1 MIQKHDPTVFIV
13 EDELAIGKLLQH
25 LFESVQLNTE
35 LYPDGQ
41 TYLERHDND
50 RRGCILTDI
59 RMPRLSGLELQEQL
73 ISRENVLPII
83 FMSGHGDISMAVRAM
98 KLGAFDFI
106 TKPFHNQ
113 SLLEIVQKAIQL
125 SMAQKKQNSVSQ
137 SDYIQHKFEKLTP
150 RENEVL
156 KLIIDGKLN
165 KQIAYMLSISI
176 STVEMHR
183 ANIMRK
189 MKVKT
194 LADLIKLSLRLDSI
208 N

>member
-1 MIQKHDPTVFIV
+1 MNQNHDPTVFIV
-13 EDELAIGKLLQH
+13 EDELAIGKILLH
-25 LFESVQLNTE
+25 LFESVQLHAE
-35 LYPDGQ
+35 LFSDGQ
-41 TYLERHDND
+41 VFLEKYDAN

-73 ISRENVLPII
+73 VLRDNLLPIV

-98 KLGAFDFI
+98 KSGAFDFI

-113 SLLEIVQKAIQL
+113 TLLDIVQKAIQL
-125 SMAQKKQNSVSQ
+125 NMTEKSQENSVLIDDIHHRFAQ
-137 SDYIQHKFEKLTP
+137 LTP

-156 KLIIDGKLN
+156 KLITEGKLN

-183 ANIMRK
+183 ANIMKK

-194 LADLIKLSLRLDSI
+194 LADLIKLSIKFESVR
-208 N
+208 